1 MVNFLFVYIKIYIM
15 EYELE
20 GIIIKKQNINDFDQI
35 VTVVSNRGKFSFF
48 APSVKKENSKNGLNL
63 NTLSLVNF
71 EIIESQKGANL
82 LPRLKRANTIIS
94 FPMNVMLKQE
104 YIDLEFFLNKINSIK
119 WQNFIDAYKESI
131 KFLDSKKNIVMAY
144 LLYKLLEIE
153 GINPNIEF
161 GCIDCQNKNNLVD
174 FKFHQGG
181 YLCINHA
188 KEKIEFSILQSLYWI
203 NKAFVT
209 FSDNT
214 NSYDAQIIRK
224 MIIQY
229 LNEVI

>member
-1 MVNFLFVYIKIYIM
+1 M

-71 EIIESQKGANL
+71 EIIESQKRANL

-94 FPMNVMLKQE
+94 FPINVMLKQE

-119 WQNFIDAYKESI
+119 WQNFI
-131 KFLDSKKNIVMAY
+131 
-144 LLYKLLEIE
+144 
-153 GINPNIEF
+153 
-161 GCIDCQNKNNLVD
+161 
-174 FKFHQGG
+174 
-181 YLCINHA
+181 
-188 KEKIEFSILQSLYWI
+188 
-203 NKAFVT
+203 
-209 FSDNT
+209 
-214 NSYDAQIIRK
+214 
-224 MIIQY
+224 
-229 LNEVI
+229 